1 MNKQTTKPLILSI
14 DDDVDIRRLI
24 EQILVNS
31 GYEVITAES
40 GKKALQLINTL
51 KPELILLDVMM
62 PEMNGYDLCARLQE
76 NKETAYIPVI
86 FLTAL
91 EKEQDKAK
99 AFAVGAVGYIS
110 KPIQRKVLVEI
121 VQKHLSAKDG
131 WKKFEKTAP
140 PEGALVT
147 PAVFFNFKQYIID
160 ELKLSETV
168 KARFLNVDPSMIYSV
183 LSKEGIRSS
192 QTAKYIAKFFKIN
205 YMPVIDPDSIKLG
218 VFPVPFSRNNL
229 VIPLGDSNKIHSFVL
244 SNPFNWDLL
253 EALRKYVHSDQI
265 SFLIT
270 EPENIESILE
280 YGSTS
285 ADKKIS
291 SLEEKIK
298 ITPQNIKKTDKG
310 IEEEIEKK
318 PVVHITNTIL
328 YTAVTERASD
338 IHIEPK
344 ENHTIVRFRIDGDMR
359 DMFSFN
365 NATGVMVIT
374 RLKALGGLDITE
386 RRKPQDGAVEATID
400 NRKFKLRLAT
410 TSTPNGESIIMRL
423 LEPSVKTK
431 DLTELGMT
439 GEQASTL
446 TDLANRIQ
454 GLILIVGPTGSGK
467 TTTIYSL
474 LAQIDCQKR
483 SLISVEDPVEYR
495 IHSANQQQVNE
506 KMGVTFEA
514 LLRSSVRQDPDILFI
529 GEVRDQYSARV
540 AIDFASTGHITITTL
555 HTSNATTAIFRLE
568 RLGVSRG
575 QMADTI
581 LCIVAQ
587 RLLKRLC
594 PHCKEIVP
602 ISQTEIDMLSHYLD
616 ELPEVVA
623 HPVGCPRCNESGY
636 MGREG
641 IQEIIKFDTEISD
654 MVRADKSIAEIR
666 AYITKRGDYLIS
678 HHAAEK
684 VKDLTF
690 SPQDVYAKVL
700 VEEAAPLT
708 QQPEIAEIMQD
719 AAAPIEAQQ
728 VIAKADVPQKTEPGS
743 TKAGQ
748 AAAEPGKNTGCSIL
762 VVEDDKDTQRLISH
776 FLVSDGY
783 DVNIADDGI
792 DALIK
797 LAQRNF
803 DLVISDIQMP
813 NLDGF
818 KFLEIKNQKGIKT
831 PVIFLTS
838 QANEEDEIKG
848 FELGAI
854 DFIRKPIKKNI
865 LLLRIKRTLQGRCLE
880 N

>member
-1 MNKQTTKPLILSI
+1 MDKQTTKPLILSI
-14 DDDVDIRRLI
+14 DDDADIRRLI

-99 AFAVGAVGYIS
+99 AFAAGAVGYIA
-110 KPIQRKVLVEI
+110 KPIQRKALVEI
-121 VQKHLSAKDG
+121 VQKHLNVKNR
-131 WKKFEKTAP
+131 WKEFEKTAP
-140 PEGALVT
+140 PEGAIIT
-147 PAVFFNFKQYIID
+147 PAVFLNFKQYIVN

-168 KARFLNVDPSMIYSV
+168 KARFLNSDPSMIYPV

-192 QTAKYIAKFFKIN
+192 QTAKYMAKFFKIN
-205 YMPVIDPDSIKLG
+205 YMPVIDPDSVKLG
-218 VFPVPFSRNNL
+218 VFPVPFSRSNL
-229 VIPLGDSNKIHSFVL
+229 VIPLGDSNKIQSFVL
-244 SNPFNWDLL
+244 SNPFNRDLL
-253 EALRKYVHSDQI
+253 DVLKKYAHSDQI
-265 SFLIT
+265 SFIIT

-291 SLEEKIK
+291 ALEEKIK
-298 ITPQNIKKTDKG
+298 ITPQNVKKTDKS

-439 GEQASTL
+439 GDQASTL

-514 LLRSSVRQDPDILFI
+514 LLKSSVRQDPDILFI

-594 PHCKEIVP
+594 PHCKEVVP
-602 ISQTEIDMLSHYLD
+602 ISQTEIDMLSPYLD
-616 ELPEVVA
+616 ELPKVVA

-641 IQEIIKFDTEISD
+641 IQEIIKFDAEIGD
-654 MVRADKSIAEIR
+654 MVRAEKSIAEIR
-666 AYITKRGDYLIS
+666 AYITQRGDYLIS

-684 VKDLTF
+684 VKDLIF

-700 VEEAAPLT
+700 VEEAVPLA

-719 AAAPIEAQQ
+719 AATPIEVKQIIAQ
-728 VIAKADVPQKTEPGS
+728 ADAPQKTEPGS

-797 LAQRNF
+797 LAQRSFN
-803 DLVISDIQMP
+803 LVISDIQMP

-818 KFLEIKNQKGIKT
+818 KFLEIKNQKGITT

-838 QANEEDEIKG
+838 QANEEDEIRG

-854 DFIRKPIKKNI
+854 DFIRKPIKKDI
-865 LLLRIKRTLQGRCLE
+865 LLLRIKRTLQNQCI
-880 N
+880 

>member
-1 MNKQTTKPLILSI
+1 MSKQTTKPLILSI
-14 DDDVDIRRLI
+14 DDDADIRRLI

-91 EKEQDKAK
+91 EKEQDKAR
-99 AFAVGAVGYIS
+99 AFAVGGVDYIA
-110 KPIQRKVLVEI
+110 KPIQRKILLDKI
-121 VQKHLSAKDG
+121 QTHLTAKG
-131 WKKFEKTAP
+131 KWKEFEKKAP
-140 PEGALVT
+140 PEDALLT
-147 PAVFFNFKQYIID
+147 PADFLRFKQYLFE
-160 ELKLSETV
+160 ELKLSEAMKT
-168 KARFLNVDPSMIYSV
+168 KLLNADPSIIYSV

-192 QTAKYIAKFFKIN
+192 QVAKFMAKFFKIN
-205 YMPVIDPDSIKLG
+205 YMPVIDPESVKLG
-218 VFPVPFSRNNL
+218 VFPVPFSRNNQ
-229 VIPLGDSNKIHSFVL
+229 VIPLGNSEKVLSFVL
-244 SNPFNWDLL
+244 SNPFNWNLL
-253 EALRKYVHSDQI
+253 EALKKYVKSDQI
-265 SFLIT
+265 SFFVT

-280 YGSTS
+280 YGST
-285 ADKKIS
+285 ATDKKIS
-291 SLEEKIK
+291 ALEEKIK
-298 ITPQNIKKTDKG
+298 ITPQNVKKTDKG
-310 IEEEIEKK
+310 LEEEIEKK

-344 ENHTIVRFRIDGDMR
+344 ENHTLIRFRIDGDMR

-374 RLKALGGLDITE
+374 RLKALAGLDITE

-431 DLTELGMT
+431 DLSELGMT
-439 GEQASTL
+439 GDQASML

-602 ISQTEIDMLSHYLD
+602 ISQAEIDMLAPYLD
-616 ELPEVVA
+616 EMPAVVA

-654 MVRADKSIAEIR
+654 MVRAEKSIAEIR
-666 AYITKRGDYLIS
+666 AYITQRGDYLIS

-684 VKDLTF
+684 VKGLIF
-690 SPQDVYAKVL
+690 SPQDIYAKVL
-700 VEEAAPLT
+700 VEEPTPLA
-708 QQPEIAEIMQD
+708 QQPEIAEIIQD
-719 AAAPIEAQQ
+719 VTTPIEAQQ
-728 VIAKADVPQKTEPGS
+728 IIAQADVPQKTEPDS
-743 TKAGQ
+743 TVTSQVAV
-748 AAAEPGKNTGCSIL
+748 ESGKNTGYSIL
-762 VVEDDKDTQRLISH
+762 IVEDDKDTQLLMSH

-783 DVNIADDGI
+783 DISIADDGI

-803 DLVISDIQMP
+803 DLIISDIQMP

-818 KFLEIKNQKGIKT
+818 KFLEIKNQKGITT

-838 QANEEDEIKG
+838 YVNEEDEVKG

-854 DFIRKPIKKNI
+854 DFIRKPIRKDI
-865 LLLRIKRTLQGRCLE
+865 LMLRIKRTLQNQCL
-880 N
+880 

>member
-1 MNKQTTKPLILSI
+1 MPKQTTKPLILSI
-14 DDDVDIRRLI
+14 DDDADIRRLI
-24 EQILVNS
+24 EQILLNN
-31 GYEVITAES
+31 GYEVITAEN

-51 KPELILLDVMM
+51 RPDLILLDVMM
-62 PEMNGYDLCARLQE
+62 PEMNGYDLCAKLQE

-99 AFAVGAVGYIS
+99 AFSAGASDYIT
-110 KPIQRKVLVEI
+110 KPIQRKILLDKI
-121 VQKHLSAKDG
+121 QACLTTKGRWKD
-131 WKKFEKTAP
+131 FEKNAAA
-140 PEGALVT
+140 EDALIS
-147 PAVFFNFKQYIID
+147 PADFLRFKQYIIE
-160 ELKLSETV
+160 ELKLSETA
-168 KARFLNVDPSMIYSV
+168 KTKTLNSDPSMIYNI
-183 LSKEGIRSS
+183 LAKEGIRSN
-192 QTAKYIAKFFKIN
+192 QIAKYMAKFFKIN
-205 YMPVIDPDSIKLG
+205 YMPVVDPDNVKLG
-218 VFPVPFSRNNL
+218 VFPTPFSRNNL
-229 VIPLGDSNKIHSFVL
+229 VIPLGDKDKVLSFVL
-244 SNPFNWDLL
+244 SNPFNWELI
-253 EALRKYVHSDQI
+253 EALKKYVKSDQI
-265 SFLIT
+265 SFFIT

-280 YGSTS
+280 YGSAT

-291 SLEEKIK
+291 MLEEKIK
-298 ITPQNIKKTDKG
+298 ITPQNVKSSEKS
-310 IEEEIEKK
+310 IEEDIEKK

-328 YTAVTERASD
+328 YTAVAERASD

-344 ENHTIVRFRIDGDMR
+344 EYHTLVRFRIDGDMR

-386 RRKPQDGAVEATID
+386 KRKPQDGAVEATID

-410 TSTPNGESIIMRL
+410 TSTPNGESMIMRL
-423 LEPSVKTK
+423 LEPSVKTRG
-431 DLTELGMT
+431 LTELGMT
-439 GEQASTL
+439 AEQASTL
-446 TDLANRIQ
+446 VDLANRIQ
-454 GLILIVGPTGSGK
+454 GLIIIVGPTGSGK

-495 IHSANQQQVNE
+495 IPFANQQQVNE

-568 RLGVSRG
+568 RLGIGRG

-581 LCIVAQ
+581 LGIVAQ

-594 PHCKEIVP
+594 PHCKEVVP
-602 ISQTEIDMLSHYLD
+602 ISQTEIDMLSPYLD

-636 MGREG
+636 AGREG
-641 IQEIIKFDTEISD
+641 IQEIIKFDTEISN
-654 MVRADKSIAEIR
+654 MVRSGKSIAEIR
-666 AYITKRGDYLIS
+666 AFITQRGDYLIS

-684 VKDLTF
+684 VKNLIF
-690 SPQDVYAKVL
+690 SPQDIYTKVL
-700 VEEAAPLT
+700 VEEASPSA
-708 QQPEIAEIMQD
+708 QQIEMLETIQAED
-719 AAAPIEAQQ
+719 AAAEKQEPAQ
-728 VIAKADVPQKTEPGS
+728 KANTLQLKESEKSVVTDAADNAG
-743 TKAGQ
+743 TKQ
-748 AAAEPGKNTGCSIL
+748 TYSIL
-762 VVEDDKDTQRLISH
+762 VAEDDKDTQRLISN
-776 FLVSDGY
+776 FLESGGY
-783 DVNIADDGI
+783 KASTADDGI

-797 LAQRNF
+797 LAQNSF
-803 DLVISDIQMP
+803 DLVISDVQMP

-818 KFLEIKNQKGIKT
+818 KFLEIKSQKGITT

-838 QANEEDEIKG
+838 QANEEDEVKG

-854 DFIRKPIKKNI
+854 DFIRKPIKKDI
-865 LLLRIKRTLQGRCLE
+865 LLHRIKRALKNQ
-880 N
+880 